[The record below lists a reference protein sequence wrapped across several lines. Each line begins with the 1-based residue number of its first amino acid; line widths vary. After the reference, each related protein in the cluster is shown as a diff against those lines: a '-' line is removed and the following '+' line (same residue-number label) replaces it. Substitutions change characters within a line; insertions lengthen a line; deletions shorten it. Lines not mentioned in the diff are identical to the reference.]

1 MFSFVSI
8 SFNFITEA
16 LLSMLRYAE
25 ANNLIHGIQ
34 FGRAGLSISHL
45 FFTDDSLIFARAA
58 TAECA
63 HLKSLLNKY
72 YAASGQVINF
82 GKPSI
87 LISSNASSAT
97 ANLIQIILI

>member
-1 MFSFVSI
+1 
-8 SFNFITEA
+8 
-16 LLSMLRYAE
+16 MLRYAE
-25 ANNLIHGIQ
+25 ASNLIHGIQ

-45 FFTDDSLIFARAA
+45 LFTDDSLIFARAA

-63 HLKSLLNKY
+63 HLKSLLDKY
-72 YAASGQVINF
+72 STASGQVINF

-87 LISSNASSAT
+87 LISPNTLSAT